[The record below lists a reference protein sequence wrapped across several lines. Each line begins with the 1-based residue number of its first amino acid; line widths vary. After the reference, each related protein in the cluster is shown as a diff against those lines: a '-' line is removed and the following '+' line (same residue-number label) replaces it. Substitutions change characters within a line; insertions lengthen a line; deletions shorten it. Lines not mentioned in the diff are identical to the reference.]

1 MKVLLFTIYNLL
13 FCLSIIHAQSYEHMY
28 KKQPANDSI
37 ISNKTY
43 NNQHLKAY
51 ADSTDTSRVI
61 GFAIAPLYKK
71 QPESPLGNLMAD
83 CMKLYAEKLYNKN
96 VDAAFVNFSGMR
108 AYIPKGDITIGT
120 IFKVMPY
127 DNKIVLLSMPG
138 NVFRQF
144 LDHQASLGGWPC
156 AGISMVVKDRQA
168 VDIQINN
175 QPLDDAKT
183 YTVAVADY
191 IANGGN
197 QCTMLKGLPQLNKN
211 YLFRTA
217 LIDYIAAFTNA
228 GKPVTATIENR
239 IVYRN

>member
-1 MKVLLFTIYNLL
+1 
-13 FCLSIIHAQSYEHMY
+13 MY
-28 KKQPANDSI
+28 KKQPANDSTI
-37 ISNKTY
+37 NIKTY
-43 NNQHLKAY
+43 NNQHLNAY
-51 ADSTDTSRVI
+51 ADSTDTSKVI

-127 DNKIVLLSMPG
+127 DNKIVLLSIQG
-138 NVFRQF
+138 NIFRQF

-156 AGISMVVKDRQA
+156 SGISMTIKDKQA
-168 VDIQINN
+168 IDIQINN
-175 QPLDDAKT
+175 QPLEDTKT

-197 QCTMLKGLPQLNKN
+197 QCTMFKGLLQLNKN
-211 YLFRTA
+211 HLFRTA
-217 LIDYIAAFTNA
+217 LIDYIASFTKA